1 MKIVLLDAQ
10 TIGDDVDYRSLEEL
24 GNFVRYDTSTIE
36 EARERVRDAE
46 IIVTN
51 RVPMGEEVLGAAEQV
66 TCVCVTATGT
76 DMFDL
81 PYLSQRGIRWYN
93 VADYSTESVAQ
104 HTFAMLFY
112 LLEHLREYDDFVRE
126 GHYRVGNCAY
136 EGRTFREL
144 RGSTWGI
151 IGLGAIG
158 RRVAELAGAFGCRVI
173 YYSTSGEN
181 NNPVWERVELS
192 TLLAESDIISIHAAL
207 NDDTRDLIGYEE
219 FSRMKKSPLFLNL
232 GRGGL
237 IREED
242 IVPALE
248 AGFISAVGL
257 DVLQEEPIRPGH
269 PLLQYGEKNRVYIT
283 PHIAWASTEARNR
296 VIQIVAGQIRAFA
309 AEEAGERRGRGDRGN
324 RKDERTG
331 GIDR

>member
-1 MKIVLLDAQ
+1 MKIVLLDAR
-10 TIGDDVDYRSLEEL
+10 TIGNDVDYRSLEAL
-24 GNFVRYDTSTIE
+24 GGFVRYDTSTIE

-46 IIVTN
+46 IVVTN
-51 RVPMGEEVLGAAEQV
+51 RVPMGEEVLGAAERV
-66 TCVCVTATGT
+66 KCVCVTATGT

-81 PYLSQRGIRWYN
+81 PYLTRRGIRWYN

-112 LLEHLREYDDFVRE
+112 LLEHLREYDDFVRS
-126 GHYRVGNCAY
+126 GQYQAGNCAY

-151 IGLGAIG
+151 VGLGAIG
-158 RRVAELAGAFGCRVI
+158 RRVAELARAFGCRVI
-173 YYSTSGEN
+173 YCSTSGRN
-181 NNPVWERVELS
+181 NDPVWERVELS
-192 TLLAESDIISIHAAL
+192 ALLEESDIISVHAAL

-219 FSRMKKSPLFLNL
+219 FSRMKKCPVFLNL

-257 DVLQEEPIRPGH
+257 DILREEPIRPGH

-296 VIQIVAGQIRAFA
+296 VIRIVAGQIRAFM
-309 AEEAGERRGRGDRGN
+309 EETGKTKRQEGPSGE
-324 RKDERTG
+324 TG
-331 GIDR
+331 SEEHS